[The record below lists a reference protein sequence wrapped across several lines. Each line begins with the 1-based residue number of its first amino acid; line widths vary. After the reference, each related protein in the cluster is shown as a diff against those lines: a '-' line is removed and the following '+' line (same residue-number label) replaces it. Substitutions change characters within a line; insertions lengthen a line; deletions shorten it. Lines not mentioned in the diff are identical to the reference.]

1 MSSQISSSARSWRDI
16 PQTIAPRAMSST
28 GRKRMIF
35 ANTKAIAALLIGCVS
50 VWGGYEIFQTWQTN
64 PAKIKAPVKS
74 APVKNIAVRGQNLV
88 VDQPWVVRTLAL
100 PKNADLMELDLY
112 ALRERLLASGQV
124 RAAEL
129 TRKFPDTLVVSI
141 EERSPVARINARF
154 GEGNPEEFLV
164 ARDGVVYQG
173 ACYKEEVTKSL
184 PYLAGVALKRNN
196 GKLQPIQGMDTVAD
210 LLTTARSNVP
220 GLYRNWSIIDLQKL
234 GSDGQIV
241 VNSADA
247 GSVTF
252 GTREDFYKQIAR
264 LDYIIDQS
272 KLAPTPM
279 PLKTVNLAVGE
290 QVPVSFQMPTTSAP
304 DSNAHPASNPPGHAS
319 HTPAHPTN
327 PRAVPAEMTHP
338 RNLRAAPTR
347 PLQANSSPLHRFNR
361 DI

>member
-1 MSSQISSSARSWRDI
+1 MSSTISSPARSWRDI

-50 VWGGYEIFQTWQTN
+50 LWGGYEIFQTWETN

-74 APVKNIAVRGQNLV
+74 APVKNISLRGQNLV
-88 VDQPWVVRTLAL
+88 LDQPWVVRTLAL

-129 TRKFPDTLVVSI
+129 TRKFPDTLLVSI

-154 GEGNPEEFLV
+154 GDGNPEEFLV
-164 ARDGVVYQG
+164 ARDGVVYRG
-173 ACYKEEVTKSL
+173 ACYKEDVTKSL
-184 PYLAGVALKRNN
+184 PYLAGVALKRSN
-196 GKLQPIQGMDTVAD
+196 GKLQPIEGMETVAD
-210 LLTTARSNVP
+210 LLNTARTNVP
-220 GLYRNWSIIDLQKL
+220 GLYHNWSIIDLQKL
-234 GSDGQIV
+234 GSDGQITV
-241 VNSADA
+241 QSGDA
-247 GSVTF
+247 GAVTF

-272 KLAPTPM
+272 KLVPTPV
-279 PLKTVNLAVGE
+279 PLKSINLAVGE
-290 QVPVSFQMPTTSAP
+290 QVPVSFQV
-304 DSNAHPASNPPGHAS
+304 PAAQADDAKTNGRSGSNPGHSS
-319 HTPAHPTN
+319 HAN
-327 PRAVPAEMTHP
+327 P

-347 PLQANSSPLHRFNR
+347 PLQANSAPFHRFNR